1 MNPQWLSP
9 DSAAGGGVDFPTE
22 REIYS
27 ASAPLLLYP

>member
-1 MNPQWLSP
+1 MYPQWFSP

-27 ASAPLLLYP
+27 ASAHLPLYP